1 MDNAYIKNNLETIFE
16 NFKDMIKV
24 ETVVGE
30 AVHIG
35 DCILVPFVDISFGF
49 GTGGLNG
56 KTETGRQS
64 AGGGGGA
71 KWSRQQSSSSRAI
84 ALKCF
89 PSKKTAIRHRHS
101 KNS

>member
-1 MDNAYIKNNLETIFE
+1 
-16 NFKDMIKV
+16 MIKV

-89 PSKKTAIRHRHS
+89 HQKDGYQASAFQKLLTMAPEIIDKLKKINIS
-101 KNS
+101 I